1 MSLLRRTQYE
11 AIRKQQDYYEL
22 VATGMAWVLFPNLQ
36 FDWEDFHAASILAT
50 KAKVRAL
57 RNRPNLQES
66 LNASLIPT

>member
-11 AIRKQQDYYEL
+11 ALRKQQDYKEL
-22 VATGMAWVLFPNLQ
+22 VASGMAWVLFPNLQ
-36 FDWEDFHAASILAT
+36 FDWEDFQAASILTT

-66 LNASLIPT
+66 LNAPSTQS